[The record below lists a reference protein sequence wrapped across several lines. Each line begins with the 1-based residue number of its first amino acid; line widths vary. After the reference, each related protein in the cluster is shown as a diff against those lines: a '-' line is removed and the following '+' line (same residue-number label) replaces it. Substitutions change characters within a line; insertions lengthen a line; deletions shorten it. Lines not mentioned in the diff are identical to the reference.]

1 MVIKFARDDGASSF
15 NIRPVDQS
23 ANRKEAMPM
32 KCEICQ
38 KNEAMQTCSQC
49 GKKFC
54 PACRSQSAGGRP
66 ICRVCGAD

>member
-1 MVIKFARDDGASSF
+1 
-15 NIRPVDQS
+15 
-23 ANRKEAMPM
+23 M
-32 KCEICQ
+32 KCEICH